1 MGKIKMNIYKTEYKQ
16 ELKKDISQLE
26 TAGLNYIVHKYLPR
40 HKDETAYIS
49 SGDYAALW
57 FINHKPILK
66 DESGNSVKVDGL
78 AVNDSGVPFVVSE
91 SGETYVISGY

>member
-1 MGKIKMNIYKTEYKQ
+1 MNIYKTQTTQ

-26 TAGLNYIVHKYLPR
+26 TAGLNYIIHKYLPKY
-40 HKDETAYIS
+40 KDDTAYIS

-57 FINHKPILK
+57 FVNHKPILK
-66 DESGNSVKVDGL
+66 DESGNRVKIEGL
-78 AVNDSGVPFVVSE
+78 SVNDSGVPFAVSE